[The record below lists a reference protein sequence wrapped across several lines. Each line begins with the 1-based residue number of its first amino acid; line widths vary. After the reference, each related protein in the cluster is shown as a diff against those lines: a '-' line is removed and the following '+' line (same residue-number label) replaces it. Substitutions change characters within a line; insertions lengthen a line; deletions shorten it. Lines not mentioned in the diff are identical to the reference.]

1 MGKHWWIKK
10 WSEIGKILT
19 FIDFID
25 FSLIFCHQLSTLS
38 LSSSIIDCFSLC
50 RSSDRPLELEE
61 LARVVVAGCG
71 GYPTN
76 EGVEAATALEE
87 VQEGGQGR
95 LNVLVAR
102 AGRDETEEMFFL
114 IYFFVFF
121 ILGLNQIFLY
131 FKFNF
136 VFFIF

>member
-1 MGKHWWIKK
+1 VGKHWWIKK

-19 FIDFID
+19 FID

-50 RSSDRPLELEE
+50 RSSDRSLELEE
-61 LARVVVAGCG
+61 LARVVVARCG
-71 GYPTN
+71 GHPPN

-95 LNVLVAR
+95 LHVLVAW
-102 AGRDETEEMFFL
+102 AGRDEAEKN
-114 IYFFVFF
+114 VF
-121 ILGLNQIFLY
+121 
-131 FKFNF
+131 
-136 VFFIF
+136 